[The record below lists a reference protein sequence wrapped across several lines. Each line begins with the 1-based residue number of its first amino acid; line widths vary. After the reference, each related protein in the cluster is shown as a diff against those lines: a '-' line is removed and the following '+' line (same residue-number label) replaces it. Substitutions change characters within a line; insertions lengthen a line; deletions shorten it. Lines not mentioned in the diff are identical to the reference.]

1 MGSRLDPRADPGFQV
16 RGGALKN
23 LRRAEGGAKILELFR
38 VKNHDFTSKNHI
50 FSKSG
55 GRSENF
61 WGISCEKSQF
71 YAKKS
76 YFFQFKGGAHRVG
89 PPWIRPCN
97 RGAHRVAPWIHPCNW
112 VKPKTIKL
120 VFVASLLS
128 TQHYAIKEIEQ
139 RLVGSESG

>member
-16 RGGALKN
+16 RGGGALKN

-71 YAKKS
+71 YAKIL
-76 YFFQFKGGAHRVG
+76 FFPILGGALNNNHSLNCIDNA
-89 PPWIRPCN
+89 IRN
-97 RGAHRVAPWIHPCNW
+97 RH
-112 VKPKTIKL
+112 KL
-120 VFVASLLS
+120 
-128 TQHYAIKEIEQ
+128 
-139 RLVGSESG
+139 